1 MKDEVKK
8 GYEKISP
15 LTEGQMS
22 MKCSGYDAGANGVGI
37 RCQPLQIIIRKHADW
52 TGVPDF
58 EAEAPSSY
66 EEKPH
71 QIEVTGPTKETF
83 GYEPVTTR
91 KAGFETVDAADF

>member
-1 MKDEVKK
+1 
-8 GYEKISP
+8 
-15 LTEGQMS
+15 

-66 EEKPH
+66 EEKS
-71 QIEVTGPTKETF
+71 
-83 GYEPVTTR
+83 
-91 KAGFETVDAADF
+91 TVSTAADF